1 MAHPYGPVYTAP
13 RRALVLGLLETRM
26 TLADF
31 IEANITDLVR
41 EWSDYAKSLSMQAH
55 PLSEPQLRDAGA
67 EILSA
72 IAANMRVPQSAA
84 QQQAKSHGSRDPSSA
99 FNVTAGSH
107 ADIRVLQGFDIN
119 DLVAEFRALRAAVL
133 RRWAQVAPDASDL
146 ALEEM
151 TRFNEAIDQALAE
164 SVRAYARRI
173 EHGRDLFMAV
183 LAHDLRSP
191 LGAIASSAYVLRHG
205 ADKPEQSQ
213 KIVGIVERAATR
225 IQAMLDDLLVFTQSR
240 LTDNLPLRIEAADL
254 RALVAEAADEV
265 RTAFPAVELELR
277 LDGVL
282 TGTWDRRRVQ
292 QLLVNLLVNAARYGD
307 GRILACAHGGDDA
320 VTLSVFN
327 GGTPIAAELLPTLFD
342 PLTRARAPN
351 RDGHAAGVGLG
362 LYICQSIA
370 HAHGGEIQVT
380 SSHQGTTFIVTLPTT
395 P

>member
-13 RRALVLGLLETRM
+13 RRGLVLGLLETRM

-67 EILSA
+67 AILSA

-99 FNVTAGSH
+99 FNVTAGGH

-191 LGAIASSAYVLRHG
+191 SAPSPVAPTCSVTGQTSPNNPRKSS
-205 ADKPEQSQ
+205 ESWS
-213 KIVGIVERAATR
+213 E
-225 IQAMLDDLLVFTQSR
+225 
-240 LTDNLPLRIEAADL
+240 
-254 RALVAEAADEV
+254 
-265 RTAFPAVELELR
+265 
-277 LDGVL
+277 
-282 TGTWDRRRVQ
+282 RRRVY
-292 QLLVNLLVNAARYGD
+292 RRCSMIYSCS
-307 GRILACAHGGDDA
+307 R
-320 VTLSVFN
+320 S
-327 GGTPIAAELLPTLFD
+327 
-342 PLTRARAPN
+342 RA
-351 RDGHAAGVGLG
+351 
-362 LYICQSIA
+362 
-370 HAHGGEIQVT
+370 
-380 SSHQGTTFIVTLPTT
+380 
-395 P
+395 